1 MGYNFKDILL
11 KIVTNDVLK
20 IIYNKNSFIV
30 KKKIIDIF
38 MNAPSNA
45 DGEGFVYGFTK
56 VVHNCKPI
64 ESIQST
70 ENFVKLGRTKGTNN
84 IHALKR
90 IASGWDGTPLFYTKT
105 KYNIKLERLVHLFCN
120 YCHVLNYYN
129 LYTSDKQI
137 EWFNVESKCDVE
149 NIVKEINNIMELIH
163 AEEPSVEILSNGTTP
178 ILIEPM
184 NINIASKFDL
194 MKLPKIGN
202 KLADKI
208 IEYRKLHTFKKI
220 KDLLNVKNIGIK
232 IFETIEN
239 LIYC

>member
-1 MGYNFKDILL
+1 MGYNFKDIVL
-11 KIVTNDVLK
+11 KIVSNDVLK

-38 MNAPSNA
+38 MNTPSNA

-64 ESIQST
+64 ESVQST
-70 ENFVKLGRTKGTNN
+70 ENFVKLGRTKGTDN

-129 LYTSDKQI
+129 LYTSDRQI

-163 AEEPSVEILSNGTTP
+163 S
-178 ILIEPM
+178 EPM

-194 MKLPKIGN
+194 IKLPKIGN

-208 IEYRKLHTFKKI
+208 IEYRKLHVFKKI
-220 KDLLNVKNIGIK
+220 KELLNVKNIGIK
-232 IFETIEN
+232 TFETIEN
-239 LIYC
+239 LICC